1 MTIIHIFYGTESG
14 NAEMVADDVA
24 AALQERGFDTE
35 IAELSDAD
43 VDSLGE
49 KTLAVFITS
58 TYGEGSLPE
67 TAAPFY
73 DNLIAQRPDLTGL
86 SFGAFGL
93 GDSAYESFNNGIE
106 TLRAALID
114 LGARQLGE
122 TVKHDAAGAETASDL
137 ASSWAGTVT
146 DLIPV

>member
-1 MTIIHIFYGTESG
+1 MTTIHILYGTESG

-24 AALQERGFDTE
+24 AVLQERGFDTE
-35 IAELSDAD
+35 IAELCDVGIESLAD
-43 VDSLGE
+43 M
-49 KTLAVFITS
+49 TLAVFITS

-73 DNLIAQRPDLTGL
+73 DRLVAQRPDLTGL

-106 TLRAALID
+106 TLRAMLID

-122 TVKHDAAGAETASDL
+122 TAKHDAGGAETASDL
-137 ASSWAGTVT
+137 AFSWASVVT